1 MAGRQETK
9 APATTTLD
17 RQAAQALMPTTSQ
30 TMRQFGAAALMAAR
44 ATSAT
49 ALTTR
54 SRNQAFLITVGMS
67 PLTQAPIP
75 TRSQPTSTAA
85 ATPTQFR
92 LRAAD

>member
-1 MAGRQETK
+1 MAERPAVK
-9 APATTTLD
+9 ARTTPTLD

-30 TMRQFGAAALMAAR
+30 TMRQFGAAAPMATR

-49 ALTTR
+49 TLTTR

-67 PLTQAPIP
+67 PLTQGHIHIHS
-75 TRSQPTSTAA
+75 RPTSTAA